1 MSFGLARLPKEGVR
15 SPGMFTGLIQDVG
28 TVERLTPGPMT
39 EVWVGSGFPAD
50 LVLGESIACDG
61 CCLTVVE
68 ARGSSF
74 RVQASP
80 ETLRRTTLG
89 AWKTGTRVNLERAL
103 KVGDRLGG
111 HWVQGHVDA
120 VGEILEARAEGGS
133 WVMGVSL
140 PAALAPVFIDKGSV
154 ALDGISLTVNK
165 VDRDRFF
172 VALIPETVARTSLKG
187 KGVGARVNLEGD
199 LIGKYVAR
207 LHGLRSGLTE
217 EQLKA
222 AGF

>member
-1 MSFGLARLPKEGVR
+1 
-15 SPGMFTGLIQDVG
+15 MFTGLIQDVG

-39 EVWVGSGFPAD
+39 EVWIASGFPAD

-89 AWKTGTRVNLERAL
+89 TWKPGARVNLERAL
-103 KVGDRLGG
+103 RMGDRLGG

-120 VGEILEARAEGGS
+120 VAEVLEARPEGGS
-133 WVMGVSL
+133 WILAVAL
-140 PAALAPVFIDKGSV
+140 PLAPVFIDKGSV
-154 ALDGISLTVNK
+154 ALDGISLTVNE
-165 VDRDRFF
+165 VQRDRFF

>member
-1 MSFGLARLPKEGVR
+1 
-15 SPGMFTGLIQDVG
+15 MFTGLIQDVG
-28 TVERLTPGPMT
+28 TVDRLTPGPMT
-39 EVWVGSGFPAD
+39 EVWIRSGFPAD

-68 ARGSSF
+68 AKGATF
-74 RVQASP
+74 RVQAAP
-80 ETLRRTTLG
+80 ETLRHTTLG
-89 AWKTGTRVNLERAL
+89 SWRAGTAVNLERAL
-103 KVGDRLGG
+103 RVGDRLGG

-120 VGEILEARAEGGS
+120 VGEVLEARPDGGS
-133 WVMGVSL
+133 WLMAVSL
-140 PAALAPVFIDKGSV
+140 PASLAPVFVKKGSV
-154 ALDGISLTVNK
+154 ALDGISLTVNE
-165 VDRDRFF
+165 VTTDRFY
-172 VALIPETVARTSLKG
+172 VQLIPETVQRTSLKG

-199 LIGKYVAR
+199 LVGKYVAR

>member
-1 MSFGLARLPKEGVR
+1 
-15 SPGMFTGLIQDVG
+15 MFTGLIEDVG
-28 TVERLTPGPMT
+28 AVERITSGPMT
-39 EVWVGSGFPAD
+39 EVWIGSHLPGD
-50 LVLGESIACDG
+50 LKLGESIACDG

-80 ETLRRTTLG
+80 ETLRHTTLG
-89 AWKTGTRVNLERAL
+89 AWKSGTAVNLERAL

-120 VGEILEARAEGGS
+120 VGEILESRPEGGS
-133 WVMGVSL
+133 WLMAVSL
-140 PAALAPVFIDKGSV
+140 PPSLLPVFVDKGSV
-154 ALDGISLTVNK
+154 AMDGISLTVNK
-165 VDRDRFF
+165 VERDRFW

-187 KGVGARVNLEGD
+187 KGVGGKVNLEGD
-199 LIGKYVAR
+199 LVGKYVAR

>member
-1 MSFGLARLPKEGVR
+1 
-15 SPGMFTGLIQDVG
+15 MFTGLIQEVG
-28 TVERLTPGPMT
+28 TVGRLTPGPMT
-39 EVWVGSGFPAD
+39 EVWVGSHLPAD
-50 LVLGESIACDG
+50 LKLGESIACDG

-80 ETLRRTTLG
+80 ETLRHTTLG
-89 AWKTGTRVNLERAL
+89 AWKPGTLVNLERAL

-120 VGEILEARAEGGS
+120 VGEILESRPEGGS
-133 WVMGVSL
+133 WLMAVSL
-140 PAALAPVFIDKGSV
+140 PPSLAPVFVDKGSV
-154 ALDGISLTVNK
+154 AMDGISLTVNK
-165 VDRDRFF
+165 VERDRFW

-187 KGVGARVNLEGD
+187 KGVGGKVNLEGD
-199 LIGKYVAR
+199 LVGKYVAR